1 MTAVR
6 TTIVQLKRRTCRVF
20 LFLLALKL
28 NITSLKRREA
38 WIAEYFFTLSVG
50 SLAPGSHFL
59 GRFQDR
65 MVWITIL
72 ERGYG
77 YCTVN
82 LKVMYAFL

>member
-1 MTAVR
+1 MHE
-6 TTIVQLKRRTCRVF
+6 F
-20 LFLLALKL
+20 SPP
-28 NITSLKRREA
+28 SL
-38 WIAEYFFTLSVG
+38 G

-65 MVWITIL
+65 MVWIMIL

-82 LKVMYAFL
+82 IKVLYAPVCQLRIPAVIYSKVT

>member
-1 MTAVR
+1 M
-6 TTIVQLKRRTCRVF
+6 
-20 LFLLALKL
+20 
-28 NITSLKRREA
+28 SLSP
-38 WIAEYFFTLSVG
+38 FSG

-65 MVWITIL
+65 MVWIMIL

-82 LKVMYAFL
+82 IKVLYPSDCLLIIYVRI